1 MNVVEALL
9 IAFSVSLDAFAL
21 SVSGAL
27 TCRRGET
34 AMCALKAA
42 GFFGGFQFFMP
53 LAGFFAAALLEDAV
67 EKYDHWIAFAL
78 LAAVGG
84 KMIAE
89 ALRGG
94 ENSEKPSAAAGFF
107 RCRNLI
113 VPAVATSID
122 ALAVGA
128 GLAFSGS
135 PILVPAAAMG
145 KNSSMHDGTTPE
157 YSPMRR
163 RISSTRSKP
172 SSRAD
177 CATIERMLRAMDS
190 SCISGRG
197 S

>member
-1 MNVVEALL
+1 MNFVEALL

-53 LAGFFAAALLEDAV
+53 LVGFFAAALLENAV

-84 KMIAE
+84 KMVVE
-89 ALRGG
+89 ALRGE
-94 ENSEKPSAAAGFF
+94 ENSAKPCASAGFF
-107 RCRNLI
+107 RCKNLI
-113 VPAVATSID
+113 VPAIATSID

-128 GLAFSGS
+128 GIAFSGTS
-135 PILVPAAAMG
+135 VWLPAILMG
-145 KNSSMHDGTTPE
+145 VVTGGVCASGVWLG
-157 YSPMRR
+157 
-163 RISSTRSKP
+163 
-172 SSRAD
+172 SRA
-177 CATIERMLRAMDS
+177 AKFAEARIMSAIGGSVIILIGANILRQHL
-190 SCISGRG
+190 CGR
-197 S
+197 

>member
-1 MNVVEALL
+1 MNYVEALL

-27 TCRRGET
+27 TCRREET
-34 AMCALKAA
+34 AECALKAA

-84 KMIAE
+84 KMIVE

-94 ENSEKPSAAAGFF
+94 EDPEKPSASAGFF
-107 RCRNLI
+107 RCKNLVI
-113 VPAVATSID
+113 PAVATSID

-128 GLAFSGS
+128 GIAFSGS
-135 PILVPAAAMG
+135 PVWMPAILMGVVTGGVCAAG
-145 KNSSMHDGTTPE
+145 VWLG
-157 YSPMRR
+157 
-163 RISSTRSKP
+163 
-172 SSRAD
+172 SRAAKFAGARVMS
-177 CATIERMLRAMDS
+177 ATGGAVIILIGANILRQHL
-190 SCISGRG
+190 CGN
-197 S
+197 

>member
-1 MNVVEALL
+1 MTVNVVEALL

-27 TCRRGET
+27 SCRRDET

-42 GFFGGFQFFMP
+42 GFFGGFQFVMP
-53 LAGFFAAALLEDAV
+53 LIGFFAAGLLENAV

-84 KMIAE
+84 KMIVE

-94 ENSEKPSAAAGFF
+94 EESGKPCASAGFF

-113 VPAVATSID
+113 VPAIATSID

-128 GLAFSGS
+128 GIAFSGTS
-135 PILVPAAAMG
+135 VWMPAILMG
-145 KNSSMHDGTTPE
+145 VVTGIVCASGVWLG
-157 YSPMRR
+157 
-163 RISSTRSKP
+163 
-172 SSRAD
+172 SRA
-177 CATIERMLRAMDS
+177 AKFAEARIMSAIGGTVIILIGANILRQHL
-190 SCISGRG
+190 CG

>member
-1 MNVVEALL
+1 MNVFEALL

-27 TCRRGET
+27 TCRREET

-53 LAGFFAAALLEDAV
+53 LIGFYAAALLEDAV

-84 KMIAE
+84 KMVVE

-94 ENSEKPSAAAGFF
+94 EKSERPAAAGFF
-107 RCRNLI
+107 RCKNLV
-113 VPAVATSID
+113 VPAIATSID

-128 GLAFSGS
+128 GIAFSGS
-135 PILVPAAAMG
+135 PVWMPAILMG
-145 KNSSMHDGTTPE
+145 VVTGGVCASGVWLG
-157 YSPMRR
+157 
-163 RISSTRSKP
+163 
-172 SSRAD
+172 SRA
-177 CATIERMLRAMDS
+177 AKFAEARIMSAAGGTVIILIGANILRQHL
-190 SCISGRG
+190 CG

>member
-27 TCRRGET
+27 TCRREET

-53 LAGFFAAALLEDAV
+53 LVGFYAAALLEDAV

-84 KMIAE
+84 KMVVE
-89 ALRGG
+89 ALSGG
-94 ENSEKPSAAAGFF
+94 EKSEKPCASAGFF
-107 RCRNLI
+107 RCKNLI
-113 VPAVATSID
+113 VPAIATSID

-128 GLAFSGS
+128 GIAFSGA
-135 PILVPAAAMG
+135 PIWMPAILMG
-145 KNSSMHDGTTPE
+145 VVTGGVCASGVWLG
-157 YSPMRR
+157 
-163 RISSTRSKP
+163 
-172 SSRAD
+172 SRA
-177 CATIERMLRAMDS
+177 ARFAEARVMSAIGGSVIILIGANILRQHL
-190 SCISGRG
+190 CGG
-197 S
+197 

>member
-1 MNVVEALL
+1 MNFVEALL

-34 AMCALKAA
+34 AECALKAA

-53 LAGFFAAALLEDAV
+53 LVGFFAAGVLEDAV

-84 KMIAE
+84 KMIVE
-89 ALRGG
+89 ALCGG
-94 ENSEKPSAAAGFF
+94 EKSEKTCAAARFF

-128 GLAFSGS
+128 GIAFSGTAIWM
-135 PILVPAAAMG
+135 PAILMG
-145 KNSSMHDGTTPE
+145 VVTGGVCASGVWLG
-157 YSPMRR
+157 
-163 RISSTRSKP
+163 
-172 SSRAD
+172 SRAAKFAEARVLS
-177 CATIERMLRAMDS
+177 ATGGTVIILIGANILRQHL
-190 SCISGRG
+190 CG

>member
-1 MNVVEALL
+1 MSIWEVLL
-9 IAFSVSLDAFAL
+9 VAFSVSLDAFAL
-21 SVSGAL
+21 SVAGAL
-27 TCRRGET
+27 TSRQKTFRN
-34 AMCALKAA
+34 ALLAA

-53 LAGFFAAALLEDAV
+53 LLGCLAASLLHHWV
-67 EKYDHWIAFAL
+67 EACDHWIAFAL

-128 GLAFSGS
+128 GLAFSGT
-135 PILVPAAAMG
+135 PVWMPAILMGVVTGAVCAAG
-145 KNSSMHDGTTPE
+145 VWLG
-157 YSPMRR
+157 
-163 RISSTRSKP
+163 
-172 SSRAD
+172 SRA
-177 CATIERMLRAMDS
+177 AKFAEARIMSVIGGSVIILIGANILRQHL
-190 SCISGRG
+190 CGN
-197 S
+197 

>member
-1 MNVVEALL
+1 MNYVEALL

-27 TCRRGET
+27 TCRREET
-34 AMCALKAA
+34 AECALKAA

-84 KMIAE
+84 KMIVE
-89 ALRGG
+89 ALRGE
-94 ENSEKPSAAAGFF
+94 ENTEKKYASAGFF

-128 GLAFSGS
+128 GIAFSGTQ
-135 PILVPAAAMG
+135 IWMPAMLMG
-145 KNSSMHDGTTPE
+145 VVTGAVCALGVWLG
-157 YSPMRR
+157 
-163 RISSTRSKP
+163 
-172 SSRAD
+172 SRA
-177 CATIERMLRAMDS
+177 AKFAGTRVMSAIGGTVIILIGANILRQHL
-190 SCISGRG
+190 CGR
-197 S
+197 

>member
-1 MNVVEALL
+1 MNFIEALL
-9 IAFSVSLDAFAL
+9 IGFSVSLDAFAL

-27 TCRRGET
+27 TCRREET

-53 LAGFFAAALLEDAV
+53 LIGFFAAALLEDAV

-84 KMIAE
+84 KMIVE

-94 ENSEKPSAAAGFF
+94 EKSGRPASTGFF
-107 RCRNLI
+107 RCRNLVI
-113 VPAVATSID
+113 PAIATSID

-135 PILVPAAAMG
+135 SIWMPAILMG
-145 KNSSMHDGTTPE
+145 VVTGGVCASGVWLG
-157 YSPMRR
+157 
-163 RISSTRSKP
+163 
-172 SSRAD
+172 SRA
-177 CATIERMLRAMDS
+177 ARFAEARIMSAIGGSVIILIGANILRQHL
-190 SCISGRG
+190 CGN
-197 S
+197 